1 MGVSETFEPEN
12 RHIFAVPANRRP
24 ERRDKMKK
32 SKNRAN
38 ENKDKEEYLNLRLP
52 REEKWRLKRMAEKS
66 NLNLSEYVRVRLFGS
81 DGKQR
86 GPGVVCQCA
95 VLCQDIF
102 NVVQEKYSCEDNSLL
117 EEKVEELWNL
127 LS

>member
-1 MGVSETFEPEN
+1 
-12 RHIFAVPANRRP
+12 
-24 ERRDKMKK
+24 MKK

-86 GPGVVCQCA
+86 GPRVVCQCA

-102 NVVQEKYSCEDNSLL
+102 NIVQEKYSCEDNSLL